1 MFPQCQCKFHLAAVE
16 HLCNRLHAIVSSAT
30 GQIYGHNDT
39 SEQMVLSFD
48 TILPRPHATLSMD
61 FDYSLRPGLEG
72 LYRSQF
78 TGTALTCCSLYSF
91 YCILLAWHRH
101 CGYSVGCNIL
111 AEVAAWCFAA
121 ADGTNNTLGTTQFE
135 TSGARLAFPCF
146 DEPAL
151 KVSQLAPLPTSPSN
165 QDISIGCH
173 ARTKWH

>member
-1 MFPQCQCKFHLAAVE
+1 
-16 HLCNRLHAIVSSAT
+16 
-30 GQIYGHNDT
+30 
-39 SEQMVLSFD
+39 
-48 TILPRPHATLSMD
+48 MD

-78 TGTALTCCSLYSF
+78 TGTAPTFCGLYPV
-91 YCILLAWHRH
+91 LLFAACLPQTVRLQ
-101 CGYSVGCNIL
+101 CGCNVL

-151 KVSQLAPLPTSPSN
+151 KVSQLAPLPRS
-165 QDISIGCH
+165 
-173 ARTKWH
+173 

>member
-1 MFPQCQCKFHLAAVE
+1 MPRCPWILTTAYAQVWKGSTE
-16 HLCNRLHAIVSSAT
+16 VSSQVQRLLVAFY
-30 GQIYGHNDT
+30 IH
-39 SEQMVLSFD
+39 
-48 TILPRPHATLSMD
+48 
-61 FDYSLRPGLEG
+61 
-72 LYRSQF
+72 
-78 TGTALTCCSLYSF
+78 F

-173 ARTKWH
+173 ARTKWN